1 MVSWKSRIF
10 ATEIRNKVKQLNIK
24 IMVTIKFIGVNGKGQ
39 MTVKDSQKEN
49 VITSLLAV
57 GYCILGIEK

>member
-1 MVSWKSRIF
+1 
-10 ATEIRNKVKQLNIK
+10 
-24 IMVTIKFIGVNGKGQ
+24 MVTIKFIGINGKGQ
-39 MTVKDSQKEN
+39 MTIKDSQKEN

>member
-1 MVSWKSRIF
+1 
-10 ATEIRNKVKQLNIK
+10 
-24 IMVTIKFIGVNGKGQ
+24 MVTIKFIGVKGKGQ

>member
-1 MVSWKSRIF
+1 
-10 ATEIRNKVKQLNIK
+10 
-24 IMVTIKFIGVNGKGQ
+24 MVTIKFIGINGKGQ
-39 MTVKDSQKEN
+39 MTVKDIQKEN

>member
-1 MVSWKSRIF
+1 
-10 ATEIRNKVKQLNIK
+10 
-24 IMVTIKFIGVNGKGQ
+24 MVTIKFIGVSGKGQ
-39 MTVKDSQKEN
+39 MTVKDTQKEN